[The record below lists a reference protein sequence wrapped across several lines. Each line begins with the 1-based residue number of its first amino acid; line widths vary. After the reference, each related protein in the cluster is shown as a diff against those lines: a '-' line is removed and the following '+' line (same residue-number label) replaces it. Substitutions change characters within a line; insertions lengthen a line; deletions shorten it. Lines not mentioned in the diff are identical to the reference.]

1 MLYISKTRVEQ
12 RYKVYYY
19 SFNFFIFIC
28 LLISCE
34 SNKIKFLINFT
45 FERIF
50 SLFSL
55 YFLKI
60 YLLKTKK
67 KKEITKTIFTEKKED
82 NFSIETF
89 CKSRNAQKW
98 MPCLSVVQCLSGRDN
113 VRFDLSTIAHV
124 NTAEKYKCQQ
134 KAITGLTTD
143 DRRIGNNVI
152 MKRTM
157 LPCYVIKIDR
167 EVTYWL
173 MDGVR
178 VSSGVDT
185 VFVFDEQTEGKLKD
199 LLKEENVKVAA
210 HVKLQSE

>member
-1 MLYISKTRVEQ
+1 MHKLLKPVKTVIE
-12 RYKVYYY
+12 KVAGL
-19 SFNFFIFIC
+19 NACITDGEART
-28 LLISCE
+28 LLI
-34 SNKIKFLINFT
+34 KDLQ
-45 FERIF
+45 
-50 SLFSL
+50 
-55 YFLKI
+55 
-60 YLLKTKK
+60 KK
-67 KKEITKTIFTEKKED
+67 QKKQSEKKED

-134 KAITGLTTD
+134 KAITGLTSD

-167 EVTYWL
+167 EVTYWM

-199 LLKEENVKVAA
+199 LLKEENVIVAA
-210 HVKLQSE
+210 HVKLQSEKKAQDYLRTIQTNVNV